1 MNDYKGKIFNIKQIA
16 KETFRLTVKSNL
28 KTAHSGQFVSILC
41 NNKTLRR
48 PFSISDFEKISE
60 NESLLTILFK
70 TKGEG
75 TGFLKNLKID
85 DEIDFLAP
93 LGNGFDIKDKN
104 SLLVGAGIGIAP
116 MLFLKKE
123 LNQKNIKNFLL
134 AGFKDENEVIAGYD
148 DVKIKGSVVDDIEK
162 IIKEKNI
169 EIIYACGPYVVLK
182 LISEIAKK
190 LNIQCQVAMEK
201 VMACGIGVCRGCVIK
216 TIKNNKQTTS
226 SICKDGPVFLSNEI
240 IWE

>member
-1 MNDYKGKIFNIKQIA
+1 MNEYKGKIFNIEAIA
-16 KETFRLTVKSNL
+16 KDTFRLIIKSNL
-28 KTAHSGQFVSILC
+28 QTARSGQFVSILC

-60 NESLLTILFK
+60 NESLLTVLFK
-70 TKGEG
+70 VKGEG
-75 TGFLKNLKID
+75 TEFLKNLKID
-85 DEIDFLAP
+85 DKIDFLAP
-93 LGNGFDIKDKN
+93 LGNGFNIKNKN

-123 LNQKNIKNFLL
+123 LNQKSIKNILL
-134 AGFKDENEVIAGYD
+134 AGFKNEDEVITGYD
-148 DVKIKGSVVDDIEK
+148 EVKIEGSVVDDIEK
-162 IIKEKNI
+162 TIKEKNI

-182 LISEIAKK
+182 LINEISKK
-190 LNIQCQVAMEK
+190 LNIEYQVAMEK

-216 TIKNNKQTTS
+216 TIKNNKETIS